1 MWFVFPQV
9 EGLGQSAMSQR
20 FVIRSRDEAA
30 AFLAMPLLGAR
41 LIECTAAALSVADKS
56 AHKIFG
62 SQDDTKF

>member
-1 MWFVFPQV
+1 
-9 EGLGQSAMSQR
+9 MSQR